1 MIYMVQTKVQKI
13 FFALGTVNTLTVF
26 SDGLEDVLLKAK
38 NRVYELHNKLSAF
51 DENSEVSQINKS
63 AGVCPVKVSDDTLRL
78 IERSVSYS
86 KQTNGMFDIT
96 IHTLSML
103 WKKCIAEKALPS
115 KEQVEKRLYLTNY
128 RDILIDRKN
137 KTVMLRLKNQAID
150 LGGVAKG
157 YAADEV
163 RRIFLEENIDEA
175 IINLGGTVI
184 TIGET
189 RKIGIQNPYEKTGTA
204 FGSLGLHNKAVVSS
218 GLYEQGFT
226 LNGKT
231 YHHIINPKT
240 GYPAGSDLA
249 GVTLIGDSAEE
260 LDALSTT
267 ALMSGMNSAAGFL
280 GICGIEAV
288 FITKGKKVYTTNGL
302 AGQLGFC

>member
-1 MIYMVQTKVQKI
+1 MVQTKVQKM

-26 SDGLEDVLLKAK
+26 SEGLDDVLLKAK
-38 NRVYELHNKLSAF
+38 NRVNELHNKLSAF
-51 DENSEVSQINKS
+51 DETSEVGQINKN
-63 AGVCPVKVSDDTLRL
+63 AGVCPVKVSDDTLTL

-96 IHTLSML
+96 IHPLSML
-103 WKKCIAEKALPS
+103 WKKSIAEKSLPS
-115 KEQVEKRLYLTNY
+115 KDEIKKRLHLTDY
-128 RDILIDRKN
+128 RDILIDRIN
-137 KTVMLRLKNQAID
+137 KTVMLRQKNQAID
-150 LGGVAKG
+150 LGAVAKG
-157 YAADEV
+157 CVADEV
-163 RRIFLEENIDEA
+163 RGIFLEENIKEA

-184 TIGET
+184 TIGEI
-189 RKIGIQNPYEKTGTA
+189 RKIGLQNPYEKTGTA
-204 FGSLGLHNKAVVSS
+204 FGSLSLQNKAVVSS

-226 LNGKT
+226 LGGKT

-240 GYPAGSDLA
+240 GYPAESDLA

-267 ALMSGMNSAAGFL
+267 AIMSGVNSSAGFL

-288 FITKGKKVYTTNGL
+288 FITKENKIYTTNGL
-302 AGQLGFC
+302 AGQLSFC